1 MHFDMKEASA
11 TSLLVMVIASLAGLA
26 ARMGTAIQIDY
37 LSVLPF
43 ALASMIGGPI
53 GASLTRKAKSTT
65 LTFPVRHITAASS
78 CLYPERHVIR
88 GVKFARISIGYL
100 HFVVTYFS

>member
-1 MHFDMKEASA
+1 MKEASA

-43 ALASMIGGPI
+43 AFASMIGGPI
-53 GASLTRKAKSTT
+53 GASLTRKTKSTT
-65 LTFPVRHITAASS
+65 LTF
-78 CLYPERHVIR
+78 L
-88 GVKFARISIGYL
+88 FALLLLIVAVYTLSATLLGA
-100 HFVVTYFS
+100 

>member
-1 MHFDMKEASA
+1 MKEASA

-65 LTFPVRHITAASS
+65 LTF
-78 CLYPERHVIR
+78 L
-88 GVKFARISIGYL
+88 FAILLLLVAVYTLSATLLGA
-100 HFVVTYFS
+100 